1 MPDIPDDTTMATA
14 YVPDELYESW
24 CEAAEERGWSTSQYI
39 IRMVEA
45 GRKNISVNDSPSNS
59 VGDLLREKATL
70 KKQIDRQQ
78 DRIDDLE
85 RRLQRTSQSAVVQFI
100 RENPGVSTPEII
112 QSVADGVPSRVASQ
126 LDVLEGDMI
135 QQRDGGY
142 YPREQDNQ

>member
-1 MPDIPDDTTMATA
+1 MATA
-14 YVPDELYESW
+14 YVPDELYQSW
-24 CEAAEERGWSTSQYI
+24 CEEAEEQDWSTSQYI

-70 KKQIDRQQ
+70 KKQMDRQQ
-78 DRIDDLE
+78 ERIDDLE

-100 RENPGVSTPEII
+100 KDNPGVSTPEII

-126 LDVLEGDMI
+126 LDILEGDMI
-135 QQRDGGY
+135 QQRDDGY
-142 YPREQDNQ
+142 YPLEQDNQ